1 MKKKSRRFLIACVTV
16 AVLAAALLLPG
27 LPWSARCRHMTRRA
41 AARLGVSVASWRG
54 SHPRPVSLSGHLTGG
69 GALAEALKGAQVVA
83 IESASGYMA
92 ATDAEGR
99 FTLPHLTWYPDA
111 AYTLVVT
118 ADAYHARTF
127 TLHAPPAYP
136 DSGTVEAGDL
146 RFEDGAEV
154 APSERPAHFLRYDR
168 ENRDYYR
175 QLFERLTAGASGDH
189 EKVAAVCR
197 YVASRHNPNEDPF
210 RFKSARQILECGA
223 PHCSNLAF
231 AMAAITAAG
240 GYPSRTVHT
249 SDTPDYAHTHVATE
263 VFYGDAWHLYDPT
276 YGVSFTDRAGDVASY
291 RQLRLTPGLIT
302 PAAFARLDPAA
313 AAAALGWMPAAYGSG
328 LCQMYQVNEAAF
340 VDACSR
346 VEVAF
351 RGL

>member
-1 MKKKSRRFLIACVTV
+1 VLV
-16 AVLAAALLLPG
+16 AMLFLPG
-27 LPWSARCRHMTRRA
+27 LPWSARCRYVERRA
-41 AARLGVSVASWRG
+41 AARLGVTVAAWRG
-54 SHPRPVSLSGHLTGG
+54 SHPRPVSLSGRLTGG
-69 GALAEALKGAQVVA
+69 GALAEALKGAQIVA
-83 IESASGYMA
+83 IESASGYAA
-92 ATDAEGR
+92 ATDADGR

-118 ADAYHARTF
+118 ADAYHTRAF
-127 TLHAPPAYP
+127 TVHAPPAYP
-136 DSGTVEAGDL
+136 DDGKIAAGDL

-154 APSERPAHFLRYDR
+154 APSERPARFLQYDR

-175 QLFERLTAGASGDH
+175 QLFERLTAAAASDH

-197 YVASRHNPNEDPF
+197 YVASRHNPKEDPF
-210 RFKSARQILECGA
+210 RFKSARQIIECGA

-276 YGVSFTDRAGDVASY
+276 YGVSFTDRAGDVVSY

-302 PAAFARLDPAA
+302 ARAFAQLKPAVVNE
-313 AAAALGWMPAAYGSG
+313 ALAWMPAAYSSG
-328 LCQMYQVNEAAF
+328 LCQIYQVNEAAF
-340 VDACSR
+340 VDTCSW
-346 VEVAF
+346 VEAAF
-351 RGL
+351 RSL